1 MNSISHLDKFIT
13 RSLSPSPSTPSPS
26 ATSRRLPLSI
36 HSSRSL
42 PPSPAFSSHPTLP
55 VRRRASV
62 SDTSRRRKTSPSDP
76 CSSTSVFSDDK
87 KADRK
92 RRKSARARWLIL
104 KLVAKV
110 WSFLVGMLFVFGMA
124 GRSVKK
130 GRGRSAVSVRLNGE
144 EQVDEP
150 QLVEKD
156 AELELED
163 DQVSVASSREET
175 PPLVN
180 GLSPPL
186 MDTRTQ
192 SIEFDPR
199 TQALDPSQFPYPPPP
214 PLSPSILHSP
224 KFEFSPPA
232 PDAPSPT
239 SAPARPVTR
248 SRLLLLP
255 NPLAESSGNSLLHPS
270 IPHAPSTPPA
280 DSSPYI
286 NAPLRKKT
294 PFHKPKTLILDLDET
309 LIHSTSRSSGANG
322 AGRKGEGHMVEV
334 FLGGRSTVYH
344 VYKRPYVD
352 YFLKKVS
359 PSRRHMSGGGNETY
373 LMCLSCLQVSS
384 WYTLVIFTASMQ
396 EYADPVIDWLD
407 GGRGMFG
414 KRLFR
419 DVSLCVSSSVAK
431 LDASN

>member
-1 MNSISHLDKFIT
+1 M
-13 RSLSPSPSTPSPS
+13 
-26 ATSRRLPLSI
+26 
-36 HSSRSL
+36 
-42 PPSPAFSSHPTLP
+42 
-55 VRRRASV
+55 
-62 SDTSRRRKTSPSDP
+62 
-76 CSSTSVFSDDK
+76 
-87 KADRK
+87 
-92 RRKSARARWLIL
+92 
-104 KLVAKV
+104 LV
-110 WSFLVGMLFVFGMA
+110 LFGMA

-130 GRGRSAVSVRLNGE
+130 GRGKNGLSVRGNGQELDGE
-144 EQVDEP
+144 EVEGENGAQ
-150 QLVEKD
+150 QLLEKD
-156 AELELED
+156 KEVELED
-163 DQVSVASSREET
+163 DQVSVASSGEELDS
-175 PPLVN
+175 PPLHN

-186 MDTRTQ
+186 MDPRTQ
-192 SIEFDPR
+192 AIDPR
-199 TQALDPSQFPYPPPP
+199 TQALEIDPRSQALDPSQLPSLPKPP
-214 PLSPSILHSP
+214 SPSSLLRPSP
-224 KFEFSPPA
+224 SFEFSPPS
-232 PDAPSPT
+232 PIIPSPET
-239 SAPARPVTR
+239 TTATTRPATR

-270 IPHAPSTPPA
+270 TPNAPSTP
-280 DSSPYI
+280 SSDASSYL

-309 LIHSTSRSSGANG
+309 LIHSTSRSSGTG

-359 PSRRHMSGGGNETY
+359 LLPSLLRRARTTKLTFVLVSRVR
-373 LMCLSCLQVSS
+373 QVSS

-419 DVSLCVSSSVAK
+419 DVRPFLLLVSFRRVELTSLSFPSFAPSISTVLRSTPKRSLHQRPLLSSGGS
-431 LDASN
+431 